1 MVPLGGLRHQYHRS
15 PTCGTASRYRR
26 PDAAAHDAP
35 VSSAILRLAS
45 PILSLVLILSFNP
58 PAVAASPGSFDL
70 ATLAQARTDLATLV
84 NDERDG
90 QGLVALRLDPEAM
103 AIAEQ
108 RAETMAAM
116 DVLSHTGPDGRTVFD
131 AITAAG
137 IPWFAA
143 GEVLVWNNYPAEP
156 ESTGQAVSAWLDS
169 PSHRSIILSS
179 DYNYAGFG
187 AAVSS
192 KTGNRYYSGILLKRP
207 DKTGGWTKA
216 GPASLEVLDATSVR
230 VTIRWTGS
238 DTRLQVLTAGLR
250 DFEVQRRVG
259 AGSWRSLGLTTH
271 TSLSVIVTRG
281 RAHEFRV
288 RLRDKAGNRG
298 AWSSVSVTT

>member
-1 MVPLGGLRHQYHRS
+1 MP
-15 PTCGTASRYRR
+15 
-26 PDAAAHDAP
+26 
-35 VSSAILRLAS
+35 SAVLRLVA
-45 PILSLVLILSFNP
+45 PILAGVLILSVTP
-58 PAVAASPGSFDL
+58 RAVAASPGSFDL

-84 NDERDG
+84 NAERAGD
-90 QGLVALRLDPEAM
+90 GLVALHLDAEAM
-103 AIAEQ
+103 AIAEK

-116 DVLSHTGPDGRTVFD
+116 DVLSHTGPDGHTVFD
-131 AITAAG
+131 AINAAG
-137 IPWFAA
+137 ITWFAA

-156 ESTGQAVSAWLDS
+156 ESTVQAVSAWLDS
-169 PSHRSIILSS
+169 PSHRSIILST

-192 KTGNRYYSGILLKRP
+192 TTGNRYYSGILLKRP

-216 GPASLEVLDATSVR
+216 GPASVQVLDTTSAR

-250 DFEVQRRVG
+250 DFEVQRRVVGG
-259 AGSWRSLGLTTH
+259 AWRSLGMTTH
-271 TSLSVIVTRG
+271 TSLSVTVARG
-281 RAHEFRV
+281 TSYDFRV

-298 AWSSVSVTT
+298 AWSSVSVRT